1 MDRGTWRAAVR
12 RVAQSNMIEVTKQ
25 QQQQQQH
32 AFGRDLNHKG
42 FYYLLDNQS
51 RAGIGKL
58 WYVSQS
64 VCSLFL

>member
-1 MDRGTWRAAVR
+1 
-12 RVAQSNMIEVTKQ
+12 MIEVTKQ

-42 FYYLLDNQS
+42 FYYLLENQS
-51 RAGIGKL
+51 KAGIGKL
-58 WYVSQS
+58 WYVSES